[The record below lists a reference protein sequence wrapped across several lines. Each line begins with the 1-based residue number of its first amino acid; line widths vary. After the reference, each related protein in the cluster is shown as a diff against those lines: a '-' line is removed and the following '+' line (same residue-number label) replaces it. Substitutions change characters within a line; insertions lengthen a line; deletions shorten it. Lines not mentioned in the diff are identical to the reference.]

1 LLLYTWLF
9 GLPYSLQERVEKTS
23 EILSAKG
30 ASMMIRKDL
39 FEKLGGFDEK
49 FFATFEDLD
58 LG

>member
-1 LLLYTWLF
+1 
-9 GLPYSLQERVEKTS
+9 LQERVEKTS